1 MHNLDAWLW
10 RRGIDHPAVRVLLRN
25 EILLTVLFLAGG
37 GLFFAATP
45 WFFWFGMG
53 LGIMTWT
60 FWGLARF
67 FLRHGL
73 GDYSTA
79 FLRLVLLRWLGRL
92 LILGGLLYVALIV
105 CKAPVSAIVGGL
117 TAAGASALLSYAL
130 ASRSKARPSPK
141 ADAPEV
147 EPTQSR

>member
-25 EILLTVLFLAGG
+25 EILLTVLFLAVGA
-37 GLFFAATP
+37 LFFAATP

-92 LILGGLLYVALIV
+92 LILGGLLYVVLIV

-130 ASRSKARPSPK
+130 ASRSKVRPSPK